1 MAHSFESQ
9 RLVFR
14 QIESN
19 DWDFFQRLYL
29 DSNVMGYVSDIESE
43 VAIRNK
49 FESRLSKWSNKSEH
63 WLSILIADKGCTSPV
78 GIIGLKPNIENDEF
92 ELGYI
97 LSKDSWGKGY
107 ASESV
112 EAMLKYSNQFLKIS
126 GFKAVVSEGNL
137 ASEKVLEKC
146 GFEKTEIL
154 RNAISLKGKW
164 HDDYVFKYH
173 T

>member
-1 MAHSFESQ
+1 M
-9 RLVFR
+9 
-14 QIESN
+14 
-19 DWDFFQRLYL
+19 
-29 DSNVMGYVSDIESE
+29 
-43 VAIRNK
+43 
-49 FESRLSKWSNKSEH
+49 
-63 WLSILIADKGCTSPV
+63 IADKGCTSPV